1 MKTTYMKWL
10 PASTLALAL
19 AGCDALDLE
28 PESSISDNN
37 YWRTADQYQ
46 AAYVGSM
53 SWFRGYQDS
62 YFTLGE
68 LRSNHFNGTP
78 FGGEATQ
85 GMEDLW
91 NNTLSNERSGVSN
104 YGGMHYAVNQLNLL
118 IAKTNENSGLGAA
131 NRGKYLG
138 AAHGMRAFLYFQ
150 MLRSWG
156 DVIIYTD
163 YTQGSNVDIGAMA
176 RPQDPAAD
184 VMAQIKSDIA
194 ASEAAYDGNWA
205 FSDGKTYW
213 SLSATKMLKGEVFLW
228 SGTQMGGG
236 NADLNTAKAALQE
249 VVDNSGCSLLA
260 NYADVFKYTNKGNAE
275 IIFALR
281 NAENDGTYLWGG
293 TYAQMLP
300 QQNNTGANRYTEDG
314 QLIRET
320 EDYQFN
326 AVMRIP
332 LGRDLYQKLYADNDP
347 RKRTNLRGIYQ
358 KEGDNALTYEACYA
372 YKFQGTMLSGQAQR
386 SMLDDAPIYRYADC
400 LLLMAEA
407 KALLGESPKE
417 EIDHVRRRAYGD
429 AWDETTLGYP
439 NDNDATLYAD
449 NRYVAADNASA
460 VEAVAKERLRE
471 LIFEGKRW
479 YDIRLLNLATKYSL
493 ATADRLLWPVN
504 QSAMTNNSGLRQTPG
519 Y

>member
-10 PASTLALAL
+10 PALTLAL

-46 AAYVGSM
+46 AAYVGCM
-53 SWFRGYQDS
+53 SWFRGYQSS

-68 LRSNHFNGTP
+68 LRANTFNGTP

-85 GMEDLW
+85 GMENLW
-91 NNTLSNERSGVSN
+91 NNTLSSEQSGVSN
-104 YGGMHYAVNQLNLL
+104 YGGMYYAINQLNLL
-118 IAKTNENSGLGAA
+118 IAKTNENSGLGPAA
-131 NRGKYLG
+131 RGKYLG

-156 DVIIYTD
+156 DVIVYTD
-163 YTQGSNVDIGAMA
+163 YTQGSNVDIGNMA
-176 RPQDPAAD
+176 RSQDPAAA

-194 ASEAAYDGNWA
+194 ASESAYDGNWA

-228 SGTQMGGG
+228 SGAQMGGG
-236 NADLNTAKAALQE
+236 DADLNTAKTALQE
-249 VVDNSGCSLLA
+249 VMDNSGCSLLA
-260 NYADVFKYTNKGNAE
+260 DYGRIFRHDNKGNAE

-281 NAENDGTYLWGG
+281 NAENETALWGG

-314 QLIRET
+314 RLIRET
-320 EDYQFN
+320 TDYEFN

-347 RKRTNLRGIYQ
+347 RKRANLRGIYQ
-358 KEGDNALTYEACYA
+358 KGDDETLTYEACYA
-372 YKFQGTMLSGQAQR
+372 YKFQGTLLSGQAQR

-407 KALLGESPKE
+407 KALLGESPKG
-417 EIDHVRRRAYGD
+417 EIDQVRRRAYGD
-429 AWDETTLGYP
+429 AWDEAALGYP

-449 NRYVAADNASA
+449 NQYVAADNAGA
-460 VEAVAKERLRE
+460 AEAVAKERLRE

-504 QSAMTNNSGLRQTPG
+504 QSAMTDNSGLRQTPG

>member
-1 MKTTYMKWL
+1 MKTTYMKMAL
-10 PASTLALAL
+10 APALCLAL

-28 PESSISDNN
+28 PESSISDNSF
-37 YWRTADQYQ
+37 WRTADQYQ
-46 AAYVGSM
+46 AAYVGSL
-53 SWFRGYQDS
+53 SWFRGYQGT

-68 LRSNHFNGTP
+68 LRANHFNGTP

-85 GMEDLW
+85 GMENLW
-91 NNTLSNERSGVSN
+91 NNTLSSEQSGVSN
-104 YGGMHYAVNQLNLL
+104 YGGMYYAINQLNLL
-118 IAKTNENSGLGAA
+118 IAKTNENGGLSAS

-156 DVIIYTD
+156 DVIVYTD
-163 YTQGSNVDIGAMA
+163 YTQGSNVDIGNMA
-176 RPQDPAAD
+176 RPQDPASD

-194 ASEAAYDGNWA
+194 ASEAAYGDNWA
-205 FSDGKTYW
+205 FADGKTYW

-228 SGTQMGGG
+228 SGRQMGGG
-236 NADLNTAKAALQE
+236 NAELNTAKTALRE
-249 VVDNSGCSLLA
+249 VMDNSRCSLLPD
-260 NYADVFKYTNKGNAE
+260 YADVFSYAQKGNAE

-281 NAENDGTYLWGG
+281 NAENETDLWGG

-300 QQNNTGANRYTEDG
+300 QQNNTGADRYTESG
-314 QLIRET
+314 ESIRET
-320 EDYQFN
+320 RDFEFN
-326 AVMRIP
+326 AVMRVP

-347 RKRTNLRGIYQ
+347 RKRTNLRGIFQ
-358 KEGDNALTYEACYA
+358 KGANGELTYEACYA
-372 YKFQGTMLSGQAQR
+372 YKFQGTLLSGQAQR

-417 EIDHVRRRAYGD
+417 ELDQVRRRAYGD
-429 AWDETTLGYP
+429 AWDETKHGYP
-439 NDNDATLYAD
+439 NDNDATLYAG
-449 NRYVAADNASA
+449 NQYVAADNAGA

-504 QSAMTNNSGLRQTPG
+504 QSALTDNSGLRQTPG